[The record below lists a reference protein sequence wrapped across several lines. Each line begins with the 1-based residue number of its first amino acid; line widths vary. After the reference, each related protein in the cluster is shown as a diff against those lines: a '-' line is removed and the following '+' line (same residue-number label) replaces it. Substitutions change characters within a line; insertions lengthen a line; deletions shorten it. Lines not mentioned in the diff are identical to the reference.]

1 MNKLLIALS
10 ALLLTACTTVNA
22 SNGAK
27 VRGRVMIKL
36 PNGEVVD
43 TEYTECSK
51 NAYSDTYWIWTAD
64 GTQYCTHATNLVFIS
79 QSR

>member
-1 MNKLLIALS
+1 MKKLLIALS

-36 PNGEVVD
+36 PNGEIVD
-43 TEYTECSK
+43 TEYTDSSK
-51 NAYSDTYWIWTAD
+51 NAYSDAFWILTAD
-64 GTQYCTHATNLVFIS
+64 GTQYTTHATNVVFIS